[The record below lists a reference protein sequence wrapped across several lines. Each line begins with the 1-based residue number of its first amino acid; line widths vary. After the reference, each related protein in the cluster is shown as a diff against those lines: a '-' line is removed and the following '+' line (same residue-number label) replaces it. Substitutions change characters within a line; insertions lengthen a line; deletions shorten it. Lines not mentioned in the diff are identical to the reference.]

1 MRLLVSVAREEEV
14 APAVSGGADIV
25 DVKNPAEGGLG
36 AAEPGRIGRIRA
48 LTPAA
53 VPVSVAIGD
62 APMLPG
68 TMALAALGAA
78 GCGVQYVKVGLFG
91 PRDAAQAERLLA
103 AVSLAVRESHPRTR
117 VIAAGYADAR
127 AFGAVEPE
135 ALPALAARAGAHGC
149 MLDTLAKDG
158 RCLFDF
164 LDVAGL
170 TAFVRQCRSLGLES
184 ALAGSLR
191 LAHAPRLCELAPD
204 IVGVR
209 SAVCAGDRTNGRVS
223 ARAVAGLREALTG
236 AGAPVARAAPCGA
249 P

>member
-1 MRLLVSVAREEEV
+1 MIRLLVSVAREEEV
-14 APAVSGGADIV
+14 SAAVSGGADIV

-36 AAEPGRIGRIRA
+36 AAEPGCIGRIRA

-78 GCGVQYVKVGLFG
+78 ACGVEYVKVGLFG
-91 PRDAAQAERLLA
+91 PRNAAEAERLLT
-103 AVSLAVRESHPRTR
+103 AVSLAVREAHPRIR

-127 AFGAVEPE
+127 GFGGVE
-135 ALPALAARAGAHGC
+135 AALLPAVAARAGAHGC
-149 MLDTLAKDG
+149 MLDTLTKDG

-164 LDVAGL
+164 LDMAGL
-170 TAFVRQCRSLGLES
+170 AAFIRECRSLGLES

-191 LAHAPRLCELAPD
+191 LAHAPQLADLAPD

-209 SAVCAGDRTNGRVS
+209 SAVCEGDRVNGRISARPVARLRETLAGATARV
-223 ARAVAGLREALTG
+223 ARAV
-236 AGAPVARAAPCGA
+236 
-249 P
+249 

>member
-14 APAVSGGADIV
+14 TAAVSGGADIV

-78 GCGVQYVKVGLFG
+78 GCGVDYVKVGLLG
-91 PRDAAQAERLLA
+91 PRNVTEAERLLA
-103 AVSLAVRESHPRTR
+103 AVSLAVREGHPRTR

-127 AFGAVEPE
+127 TFGAVEPE

-164 LDVAGL
+164 LGMAGL
-170 TAFVRQCRSLGLES
+170 AAFVRECRSLGLES

-191 LAHAPRLCELAPD
+191 LGHAPQLTDLAPD

-209 SAVCAGDRTNGRVS
+209 SAVCEGDRTNGRVS
-223 ARAVAGLREALTG
+223 ARAVARLREALTG
-236 AGAPVARAAPCGA
+236 AGAGVARAV
-249 P
+249 